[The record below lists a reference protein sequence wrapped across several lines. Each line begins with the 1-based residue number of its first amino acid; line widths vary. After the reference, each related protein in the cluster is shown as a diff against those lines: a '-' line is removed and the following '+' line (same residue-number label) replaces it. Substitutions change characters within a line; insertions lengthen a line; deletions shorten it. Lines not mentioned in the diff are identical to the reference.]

1 VVFLA
6 VHDWCP
12 EGTMAPVPPRATQSQ
27 PEPARA
33 SQSQPEP
40 ARASQSQPEPARAT
54 QSHQVPKSLE
64 ASASASSSSS
74 SGAAPKPKAKQ
85 KAQAAPASVQA
96 EKGKA
101 KQVISGLLQQSQN
114 RLHALC
120 RLMADTTRRHI
131 VRIILGLGEHL
142 ALEHNMNCKVKTPDE
157 TIQYYAD
164 MAQSK
169 WFGPLKLTM
178 AKMSDAKFL
187 RQAGFECDVGTS
199 RLKGLTPDSAEV
211 EAEDMMAARVWKIAR
226 CITEERVGSMCRHK
240 TYPEQAR
247 TRTTAGQHREGR
259 CREFRQGQN

>member
-1 VVFLA
+1 
-6 VHDWCP
+6 
-12 EGTMAPVPPRATQSQ
+12 
-27 PEPARA
+27 
-33 SQSQPEP
+33 
-40 ARASQSQPEPARAT
+40 
-54 QSHQVPKSLE
+54 LE